1 MNRLLLFL
9 LLATVPLIDAD
20 AQTDSAIVRM
30 GAGSFST
37 RVPPGARS
45 PQSKIYRTAEL
56 RGPMP
61 TSDWWSSLAWLPFS
75 EPMYAH
81 PLVLKAQPDGLRV
94 WHPSKITANKVG
106 LFGVMPAGEMAD
118 LVLAHSQAK
127 SFPDARV
134 AGFSDWFVTTAFD
147 SGSNGMKV
155 SFGHGSPF
163 VFATYHGGEPVIKF
177 GRAPKIWFGT
187 NDSAV
192 LGVTVGLQHY
202 GLFGPSGSRW
212 AGLDTPS
219 WTNHT
224 GDKPYF
230 SVAAL
235 PDNKPATLERFRR
248 HAYAHVT
255 DTKVTW
261 SYDSQEATITT
272 RFELSTKAMEG
283 AESGTIFALYPHQW
297 RHTDA
302 TLSGISYASVRG
314 PMKVAEG
321 NRFVT
326 RMKFPGI
333 LPVLPNVSTS
343 NTAAVRSLI
352 DEAAGQKPQVA
363 TDTYWD
369 GKNLGRLATLMQIA
383 RQVGAEVAAN
393 DFQRRIRQR
402 LETWLSATNESGQL
416 KRQELF
422 YHDTNWGT
430 LIGCK
435 ASYGSDVDLSDH
447 AFHYGYFVQAAA
459 ALALADPAWARAWG
473 PMVELL
479 ASDMAGAERDDPRFP
494 FLRVFDPYAGHSW
507 ASGTGKFFDGNNEE
521 SSSEA
526 VNAWAGLT
534 LWGEA
539 TGNRKLRDLG
549 AWLFTTELAAIEDY
563 WFDVQ
568 SDLRPKEYTPS
579 VVTMVWGGKSV
590 NETWFSPKPEDIHMI
605 NWLPFTGASLYLG
618 RYPGYVR
625 RNYDALVREVG
636 GHQWRSA
643 ADLILMY
650 RTLDDP
656 EDAWHQYQSLADRL
670 IPEAGNSKANLQYW
684 IRTLQTLG
692 HVDRSLTAN
701 LPTSAAFIRT
711 GHRTYVVYNSQAG
724 RKTVT
729 FSDGT
734 SVDCPEQGMFWKT
747 SPGAGPQAH

>member
-1 MNRLLLFL
+1 MNRLLILL
-9 LLATVPLIDAD
+9 LLATVPLIDAG

-37 RVPPGARS
+37 RVPAGARS

-56 RGPMP
+56 HGPMP

-94 WHPSKITANKVG
+94 WHPAKITANKIG
-106 LFGVMPAGEMAD
+106 LFGVMPAGETAD
-118 LVLAHSQAK
+118 LVLAHAQTN

-134 AGFSDWFVTTAFD
+134 AGFSDWFVSTAFNA
-147 SGSNGMKV
+147 GRNEIKA

-163 VFATYHGGEPVIKF
+163 VYATYQGGEPVIKF
-177 GRAPKIWFGT
+177 GRAPRIWFGT

-192 LGVTVGLQHY
+192 LGVTIGQQHY
-202 GLFGPSGSRW
+202 GLFGPSGSHW
-212 AGLDTPS
+212 AGLNS
-219 WTNHT
+219 LNWTNQS
-224 GDKPYF
+224 GGKPYF
-230 SVAAL
+230 SLAAL
-235 PDNKPATLERFRR
+235 PDNKPGTLELFRR

-255 DTKVTW
+255 DTRVAW
-261 SYDSQEATITT
+261 SYDPQDATIAT
-272 RFELSTKAMEG
+272 RFELTTKPMEG
-283 AESGTIFALYPHQW
+283 AEAGTLFALYPHQW
-297 RHTDA
+297 RHSDA
-302 TLSGISYASVRG
+302 SLSGLSYASVRG
-314 PMKVAEG
+314 LMKLGAG
-321 NRFVT
+321 NRFIT

-333 LPVLPNVSTS
+333 IPVLPNVNSADA
-343 NTAAVRSLI
+343 AAVRSLI
-352 DEAAGQKPQVA
+352 AEAATQKPKVA

-369 GKNLGRLATLMQIA
+369 GKNLGRLATLMHLA
-383 RQVGAEVAAN
+383 RQTAN
-393 DFQRRIRQR
+393 DPVAREVQEQLRRR
-402 LETWLSATNESGQL
+402 LETWLSATDQNGQL

-430 LIGCK
+430 LIGCQ

-459 ALALADPAWARAWG
+459 ALAMADPNWARAWG

-479 ASDMAGAERDDPRFP
+479 ASDMAGADRNDPRFP

-526 VNAWAGLT
+526 MNAWAGLT

-539 TGNRKLRDLG
+539 TGNRHLRDLG

-563 WFDVQ
+563 WFDVRG
-568 SDLRPKEYTPS
+568 DVRPKEYTPS

-636 GHQWRSA
+636 GKQWRSA

-650 RTLDDP
+650 RALDDP
-656 EDAWHQYQSLADRL
+656 EDASRQYQSLADRL
-670 IPEAGNSKANLQYW
+670 IPEAGNSKANLLYW
-684 IRTLQTLG
+684 ISNLQTLG
-692 HVDRSLTAN
+692 HLDRSVTAN
-701 LPTSAAFIRT
+701 LPTSAAFTRE
-711 GHRTYVVYNSQAG
+711 GQRTYVVYHAQAG
-724 RKTVT
+724 SRTVT
-729 FSDGT
+729 FSDGVT
-734 SVDCPEQGMFWKT
+734 VDCPRPGMFWKI
-747 SPGAGPQAH
+747 GPASAPP